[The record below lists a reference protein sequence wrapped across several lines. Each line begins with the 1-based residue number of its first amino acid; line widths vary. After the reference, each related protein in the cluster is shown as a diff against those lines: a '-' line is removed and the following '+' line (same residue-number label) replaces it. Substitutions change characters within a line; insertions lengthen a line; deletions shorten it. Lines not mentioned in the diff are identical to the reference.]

1 VPPGVCPSRRRGD
14 GQIEVLVVHRPKYAD
29 WTFPKG
35 KVKGGERD
43 EVAAVREVEEETGLR
58 CGLGPEL
65 ASTEY
70 TDPKSRQK
78 TVRYWAME
86 SCSGR
91 FEPGDEV
98 DEVAWLRPSAAARR
112 LTYARDREVL
122 RSLVEERRVVERIRP

>member
-1 VPPGVCPSRRRGD
+1 MRAAGGVPVRRRGD
-14 GQIEVLVVHRPKYAD
+14 GELEVLLVHRPKYGD

-35 KVKGGERD
+35 KVKQGERD

-65 ASTEY
+65 ASTTYE
-70 TDPKSRQK
+70 DQKQRCK

-86 SCSGR
+86 SCSGS

-98 DEVAWLRPSAAARR
+98 DVVLWLTPRAAAER
-112 LTYARDREVL
+112 LTYAHDHDVL
-122 RSLVEERRVVERIRP
+122 RSLVEGR